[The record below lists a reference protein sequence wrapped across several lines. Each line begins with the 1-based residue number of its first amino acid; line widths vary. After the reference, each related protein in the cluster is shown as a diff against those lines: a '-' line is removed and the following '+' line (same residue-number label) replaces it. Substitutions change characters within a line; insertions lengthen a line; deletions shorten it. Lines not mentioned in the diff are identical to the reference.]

1 MLKKI
6 LVELILLM
14 DRQRFSGRSSRI
26 QQRQDQTITVRPE
39 PVEGHNQQFFKLGNF
54 QGFIFD
60 MDGLVLDTEPTYFAA
75 WQQAITKMGY
85 QLPPDAFKIVSG
97 CHYHQVEAQ
106 LKDWLGQDFNL
117 QDFKQLG
124 TSYWRKH
131 VREHGIAVKPGV
143 IVLLDYA
150 EQHGIP
156 VCLATNS
163 WAVYARHCLAI
174 AGLTARF
181 PLIVAGDM
189 VEHVKPAP
197 DIFLKAAERM
207 RLAIQQCVIFEDSHT
222 GIVAASA
229 SDAYTVY
236 VPSTF
241 PINPLTAEL
250 CDCMLDDLSQA
261 FDTLPIPTAIKI

>member
-6 LVELILLM
+6 LSELILLM
-14 DRQRFSGRSSRI
+14 DRHGYANRSRNI
-26 QQRQDQTITVRPE
+26 HQKRNQTKAVNPE
-39 PVEGHNQQFFKLGNF
+39 LTEGLKETSLKLGRF

-75 WQQAITKMGY
+75 WQQAVTTMGY
-85 QLPPDAFKIVSG
+85 KLEPDAFKIVSG
-97 CHYHQVEAQ
+97 ANYQQVETQ
-106 LKDWLGQDFNL
+106 LKAWLGQDFNL
-117 QDFKQLG
+117 QAFKQLG
-124 TSYWRKH
+124 TECWRKY

-143 IVLLDYA
+143 IALLDYA
-150 EQHGIP
+150 EQQGIP

-174 AGLTARF
+174 AGLTEYF
-181 PLIVAGDM
+181 PLMVTGDD

-207 RLAIQQCVIFEDSHT
+207 QVDIHQCVIFEDSHT
-222 GIVAASA
+222 GILAASK
-229 SDAYTVY
+229 SGAYSTY

-241 PINPLTAEL
+241 PINPLTIEL
-250 CDCMLDDLSQA
+250 CDCLLDDLTQV
-261 FDTLPIPTAIKI
+261 FETLPSQRTIRL